1 MPEEYKKT
9 WTEWEQTD
17 MEAKKDTST
26 MDYGEI
32 FKGNTRAFEQ
42 LFKNY
47 YAPLRG
53 YCQGIVI
60 DKQISEDIVQD
71 AFVVLICI
79 V

>member
-1 MPEEYKKT
+1 
-9 WTEWEQTD
+9 

-47 YAPLRG
+47 YAR
-53 YCQGIVI
+53 C
-60 DKQISEDIVQD
+60 
-71 AFVVLICI
+71 VVTAKES
-79 V
+79 

>member
-1 MPEEYKKT
+1 
-9 WTEWEQTD
+9 

-60 DKQISEDIVQD
+60 DKQISEDTKNTAKHRYLG
-71 AFVVLICI
+71 AFCK
-79 V
+79 